1 MIQNSDAKWT
11 YQSSQKQAT
20 DLDLPSM
27 VKHIHGN
34 RDINSGRKGE
44 GG

>member
-1 MIQNSDAKWT
+1 MSQSFDLNAYDW
-11 YQSSQKQAT
+11 SSQKQDA

-34 RDINSGRKGE
+34 RDINSGRRGR
-44 GG
+44 